1 MNDTHENVL
10 RYSKHCASPS
20 WSHILGP
27 RDLCRDVAVVKM
39 GLNDLR
45 LEAQEKAAEAEAK
58 KLQANSV
65 MAQYEAMMK
74 VVGKS
79 QAEASKAIREAKRA
93 EADLDRAERLGAAE
107 QEAQELRAEVEQR
120 GIDMAYI
127 AENFPWYTG
136 IMEHQWEGIL
146 FGTVAKRWLLADEP
160 GLGKTRQAIG
170 WLDMVQAKKVIM
182 IVPVEVCDQFAGETA
197 ELAPHRE
204 IVRLYGQNPKTRHK
218 NLDYLLTL
226 DEGTAI
232 LNYELFRRDKEA
244 LAKLMEWQADTL
256 VVDEAHNMKSTKSA
270 NYKYIKTLAM
280 VDNKCP
286 KCQGRMR
293 GLTER
298 QGTRRVNIPCP
309 ACGWTKGDSLRR
321 TFKEKLNEELASKS
335 IKNVLLATGT
345 PILNDPGELYP
356 LLNII
361 NPVLFPNQH
370 KFNNTFTYVMPSI
383 QRRVWLPNGAENLR
397 KYIASSYL
405 ARKKEDAGIIL
416 PPQNVHT
423 ILVDLDK
430 DEYPL
435 QWRTVQQ
442 LTRAAQIILDNG
454 QRMTVMDLIALTTRK
469 RQANVWP
476 GGITLKD
483 TEGEVIF
490 SVGDEVQESA
500 KMDKL
505 IEILIREHEAGRRQ
519 VVFSQFKTALAEL
532 EHRIN
537 KLGIRV
543 TRLDGDTPVSQREE
557 IRTNFYRAKGEDVKW
572 DVLLANYK
580 TGGVGLNLTSA
591 TVTHILDEEW
601 NPGKRDQAYNRTN
614 RMGQTEEM
622 DVYRYIIPRTIDITM
637 ANLIHRKER
646 MIDSFEN
653 MSRAEAMDLTEE
665 LKAAIKESM

>member
-1 MNDTHENVL
+1 
-10 RYSKHCASPS
+10 
-20 WSHILGP
+20 
-27 RDLCRDVAVVKM
+27 M

-45 LEAQEKAAEAEAK
+45 LEALDKAEIAEEKQAEVVST
-58 KLQANSV
+58 L
-65 MAQYEAMMK
+65 AQYEAMMK
-74 VVGKS
+74 VIART
-79 QAEASKAIREAKRA
+79 QREAGKA
-93 EADLDRAERLGAAE
+93 KQEAKQAQEEVDRAERLTAAE
-107 QEAQELRAEVEQR
+107 DEAAKIRDEATKR

-127 AENFPWYTG
+127 AENYPWYTG
-136 IMEHQWEGIL
+136 LMDHQWDGIL

-170 WLDMVQAKKVIM
+170 WADMVQAKKMIV
-182 IVPVEVCDQFAGETA
+182 IVPVEVCDQFAGEIA

-204 IVRLYGQNPKTRHK
+204 IVRLYSQSPKTRHK

-226 DEGTAI
+226 DDGTAV

-256 VVDEAHNMKSTKSA
+256 IVDEAHNMKSTQSA
-270 NYKYIKTLAM
+270 NFKYVKTLAFI
-280 VDNKCP
+280 DNKCP
-286 KCQGRMR
+286 KCQGRLR
-293 GLTER
+293 GIYEK
-298 QGTRRVNIPCP
+298 QGSKKIAKPCP
-309 ACGWTKGDSLRR
+309 HCEWTKGDDLHR
-321 TFKEKLNEELASKS
+321 TFRERVDMELASKS

-345 PILNDPGELYP
+345 PILNDPSELYP
-356 LLNII
+356 LLHLI

-370 KFNNTFTYVMPSI
+370 KFNNMFTYVMPSI

-397 KYIASSYL
+397 KYISSSYL
-405 ARKKEDAGIIL
+405 ARKKEDAGIVL
-416 PPQNVHT
+416 PPQNRHT

-442 LTRAAQIILDNG
+442 LTKAAQIILDNG

-483 TEGEVIF
+483 QDGEVIF
-490 SVGDEVQESA
+490 SVGSEVQESA
-500 KMDKL
+500 KMDTL
-505 IEILIREHEAGRRQ
+505 LEYLEREHKAGRRQ

-532 EHRIN
+532 EKRIAAR
-537 KLGIRV
+537 GIRV
-543 TRLDGDTPVSQREE
+543 IRLDGDTPASDREE
-557 IRTNFYRAKGEDVKW
+557 IRSNFYRAKDEEVKW

-580 TGGVGLNLTSA
+580 TGGVGLNLTAA

-622 DVYRYIIPRTIDITM
+622 DVYRYIIPRTIDVTM

-646 MIDSFEN
+646 MIDTFEN
-653 MSRAEAMDLTEE
+653 MSKAQEIDITQELIEAIR
-665 LKAAIKESM
+665 KG

>member
-1 MNDTHENVL
+1 
-10 RYSKHCASPS
+10 
-20 WSHILGP
+20 
-27 RDLCRDVAVVKM
+27 M

-45 LEAQEKAAEAEAK
+45 LEALDKAEQAEAK
-58 KLQANSV
+58 QAEASSTL
-65 MAQYEAMMK
+65 AQYEAMMK
-74 VVGKS
+74 VIART
-79 QAEASKAIREAKRA
+79 QREAGKA
-93 EADLDRAERLGAAE
+93 KQEAKQAQEEVERAERLTAAE
-107 QEAQELRAEVEQR
+107 DEAAKIREEATKR

-127 AENFPWYTG
+127 AENYPWYTG
-136 IMEHQWEGIL
+136 IMDHQWDGIL

-170 WLDMVQAKKVIM
+170 WADMVQAKKMIV
-182 IVPVEVCDQFAGETA
+182 IVPVEVCDQFAGEIA

-226 DEGTAI
+226 DEGTAV

-256 VVDEAHNMKSTKSA
+256 IVDEAHNMKSTQSA
-270 NYKYIKTLAM
+270 NFKYVKTLAFI
-280 VDNKCP
+280 DNKCP
-286 KCQGRMR
+286 KCQGRLR
-293 GLTER
+293 GIYEK
-298 QGTRRVNIPCP
+298 QGSKKAAKPCP
-309 ACGWTKGDSLRR
+309 QCGWTKGDDLHR
-321 TFKEKLNEELASKS
+321 TFRERVDMELASKS
-335 IKNVLLATGT
+335 IKNMLLATGT
-345 PILNDPGELYP
+345 PILNDPSELYP
-356 LLNII
+356 LLHLI

-370 KFNNTFTYVMPSI
+370 KFNNMFTYVMPSI

-397 KYIASSYL
+397 KYISSSYL
-405 ARKKEDAGIIL
+405 ARKKEDAGIVL

-423 ILVDLDK
+423 IFVDLDK

-442 LTRAAQIILDNG
+442 LTKAAQIILDNG

-483 TEGEVIF
+483 REGEVIF
-490 SVGDEVQESA
+490 SVGSEVQESA
-500 KMDKL
+500 KMDTL
-505 IEILIREHEAGRRQ
+505 LEYLEREHKAGRRQ

-532 EHRIN
+532 EKRIAA
-537 KLGIRV
+537 KGIRV
-543 TRLDGDTPVSQREE
+543 TRLDGDTPASERDE
-557 IRTNFYRAKGEDVKW
+557 IRTNFYRAKDQDVKW

-580 TGGVGLNLTSA
+580 TGGVGLNLTAA

-622 DVYRYIIPRTIDITM
+622 DVYRYIIPRTIDVTM

-646 MIDSFEN
+646 MIDTFEN
-653 MSRAEAMDLTEE
+653 MSKSQEIDLTQE
-665 LKAAIKESM
+665 LIEAIRKG

>member
-1 MNDTHENVL
+1 
-10 RYSKHCASPS
+10 
-20 WSHILGP
+20 
-27 RDLCRDVAVVKM
+27 M

-45 LEAQEKAAEAEAK
+45 LEALAKAEEAEAK
-58 KLQANSV
+58 KQEASSA

-74 VVGKS
+74 AVARTQK
-79 QAEASKAIREAKRA
+79 EASKAQKEAK
-93 EADLDRAERLGAAE
+93 EVEQQVDRAERLGAAE
-107 QEAQELRAEVEQR
+107 EEAQAQKEEIQQR
-120 GIDMAYI
+120 GIDMTYI

-136 IMEHQWEGIL
+136 IMEHQWDGIL
-146 FGTVAKRWLLADEP
+146 FGTVARRWLLADEP

-170 WLDMVQAKKVIM
+170 WMDMVAAKKVIL

-204 IVRLYGQNPKTRHK
+204 IVRLYSQNPKTRHK

-226 DEGTAI
+226 DEGVAV

-270 NYKYIKTLAM
+270 NFKYIKTLAFI
-280 VDNKCP
+280 DNKCP

-293 GLTER
+293 GMFEKEGRKKVAL
-298 QGTRRVNIPCP
+298 PCP
-309 ACGWTKGDSLRR
+309 ACGWRKGDSLHR
-321 TFKEKLNEELASKS
+321 TFKERLTEELASKS
-335 IKNVLLATGT
+335 IKNLLLATGT
-345 PILNDPGELYP
+345 PILNDPSELYP
-356 LLNII
+356 LLHLI

-370 KFNNTFTYVMPSI
+370 KFNNMFTYVMPSL
-383 QRRVWLPNGAENLR
+383 QRRVWLPNGAENLH
-397 KYIASSYL
+397 KYISSSYI
-405 ARKKEDAGIIL
+405 ARKKADAGIVL

-442 LTRAAQIILDNG
+442 LTRAAQIILDSG
-454 QRMTVMDLIALTTRK
+454 ERMTIMDLIALTTRK

-483 TEGEVIF
+483 KDGEVIF
-490 SVGDEVQESA
+490 SVGSEVQESA
-500 KMDKL
+500 KMDML
-505 IEILIREHEAGRRQ
+505 IQNVIREHASGRRQ
-519 VVFSQFKTALAEL
+519 VVFSQFKTGLAEL
-532 EHRIN
+532 EKRI
-537 KLGIRV
+537 KALGIRV
-543 TRLDGDTPVSQREE
+543 IRLDGDTPSQDRDE
-557 IRTNFYRAKGEDVKW
+557 IRTNFYRAKDEDAKW

-614 RMGQTEEM
+614 RMGQTEAM
-622 DVYRYIIPRTIDITM
+622 DVYRYIIPRTIDVTM
-637 ANLIHRKER
+637 ANLIHRKEQ
-646 MIDSFEN
+646 MIDSFES
-653 MSRAEAMDLTEE
+653 MSRSEAVDLADE
-665 LKAAIKESM
+665 LTTAIKESM